1 MEVQRGKNRVWIAFF
16 LMLAFMAGL
25 GIVVPLVYNLS
36 LQLRAEDAAAARKL
50 WQTRGPA
57 DYDLEYRTKVDRD
70 EPIEYRVAVRNHQ
83 AAFLATPKGEMVVM
97 AEELEEALGLGA
109 GGAATVWIPRTASSE
124 ELTRQHTIDGFF
136 RLIEAKLA
144 DDVAVGGRNYATA
157 TFDPEYGY
165 PIRYIHRVRRSDE
178 RIELNAHLL
187 PANTPYDS
195 R

>member
-1 MEVQRGKNRVWIAFF
+1 MVVQRGKSRVWIVFF

-36 LQLRAEDAAAARKL
+36 LQLKTEDAAAAKKL
-50 WQTRGPA
+50 WQTKGPA
-57 DYDLEYRTKVDRD
+57 DYDLEYRTKVDKD
-70 EPIEYRVAVRNHQ
+70 EPIEYRVAVRNGQ
-83 AAFLATPKGEMVVM
+83 VAFVATPKGDIVVM
-97 AEELEEALGLGA
+97 SEEAQEAFGLAA
-109 GGAATVWIPRTASSE
+109 GSAAAICPPRTASSE

-136 RLIEAKLA
+136 RLIEAKLS

-157 TFDPEYGY
+157 TFDPECGY
-165 PIRYIHRVRRSDE
+165 PIRYIHRVRGSDE

-187 PANTPYDS
+187 PAYTPYDP

>member
-1 MEVQRGKNRVWIAFF
+1 MEVQRGKSRVWIVFF

-36 LQLRAEDAAAARKL
+36 LQLKTEDAAAARKL
-50 WQTRGPA
+50 WQTKGPA

-70 EPIEYRVAVRNHQ
+70 EPIEYRVAVRNRE
-83 AAFLATPKGEMVVM
+83 AAFLATAKGEIVVM
-97 AEELEEALGLGA
+97 AEELEEAIGLVA
-109 GGAATVWIPRTASSE
+109 GGTATICAPRIASSE

-136 RLIEAKLA
+136 HLIEAKLS

-157 TFDPEYGY
+157 TFDPECGY
-165 PIRYIHRVRRSDE
+165 PIRYIHRVRGSNE

-187 PANTPYDS
+187 PANTPYDP